1 MLSKLM
7 IAAGAFLMG
16 LGGMYIGR
24 RIEGDLSM
32 AAIVAFAI
40 GIIWLSQAPV
50 IALRQR
56 VRELELKSS
65 SNL

>member
-7 IAAGAFLMG
+7 IASGAFLMG

-24 RIEGDLSM
+24 RIEGDLSI

-40 GIIWLSQAPV
+40 GIVWLSQAPV
-50 IALRQR
+50 VALRQR
-56 VRELELKSS
+56 VRDLEEKSS
-65 SNL
+65 ANA